1 MKKEYNLKDGK
12 RGQVVPQ
19 KGKTR
24 ITIYLDNDVL
34 EEFRNRSDAAGHG
47 YQTMINEALKQ
58 YLEKSGGTLNEA
70 VIRRVI
76 REELDKSAV
85 H

>member
-1 MKKEYNLKDGK
+1 MNKAYNFKSGK
-12 RGQVVPQ
+12 RGQIVSQ
-19 KGKTR
+19 KGKIR
-24 ITIYLDNDVL
+24 ITIYLDTDVI
-34 EEFRNRSDAAGHG
+34 EEFRNRADAAGYG

-58 YLEKSGGTLNEA
+58 YLEKSDKPLNEA

-76 REELDKSAV
+76 REELDKAAV

>member
-1 MKKEYNLKDGK
+1 
-12 RGQVVPQ
+12 
-19 KGKTR
+19 
-24 ITIYLDNDVL
+24 
-34 EEFRNRSDAAGHG
+34 
-47 YQTMINEALKQ
+47 MINEALKQ

-76 REELDKSAV
+76 REKLDKSAV

>member
-1 MKKEYNLKDGK
+1 MKKEYNLKNAR
-12 RGQVVPQ
+12 RGQVVSQ

-24 ITIYLDNDVL
+24 ITIYLDNDVI
-34 EEFRNRSDAAGHG
+34 EEFRNRADAAGHG
-47 YQTMINEALKQ
+47 YQTMINEALRQ
-58 YLEKSGGTLNEA
+58 YLKKSGDTLNEA